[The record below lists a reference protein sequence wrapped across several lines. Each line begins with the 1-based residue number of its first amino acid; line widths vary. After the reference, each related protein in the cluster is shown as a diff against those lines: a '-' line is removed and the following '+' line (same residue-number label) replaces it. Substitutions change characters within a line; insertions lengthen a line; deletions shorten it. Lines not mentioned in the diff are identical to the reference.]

1 MLALSKVYAAGDLKT
16 FKVIRMKAKAIVK
29 PVIVI
34 LILSLLF
41 AELATVS
48 VAAQG
53 DTLGRA
59 LDNQNLPWST
69 SGTIFTYTH
78 YGGYYATQTSN
89 TTGWYSE
96 TSTWHSGGSAA
107 QSHIY
112 AYAGSLHTGVL
123 SDQAYL
129 KTVVNGPGTLGFY
142 WKLNANTL
150 ACNISFYVD
159 GSLRYVVIANPKTLA
174 SADWTQVIVW
184 IGPGQHT
191 VTWVATALP
200 YAGYTTTAYANVDA
214 VSWTRLP
221 NPSLRLP
228 L

>member
-1 MLALSKVYAAGDLKT
+1 
-16 FKVIRMKAKAIVK
+16 MKAKAIVK

-34 LILSLLF
+34 LLLSVLF

-59 LDNQNLPWST
+59 VDNQNLPWST
-69 SGTIFTYTH
+69 SGTITTYAY
-78 YGGYYATQTSN
+78 YGGYYTTQTSD
-89 TTGWYSE
+89 TSGWYSE
-96 TSTWHSGGSAA
+96 SSTWHSGGSAA
-107 QSHIY
+107 ESHIY
-112 AYAGSLHTGVL
+112 AYAGGLHTGVL

-129 KTVVNGPGTLGFY
+129 KTVVSGPGTLGFY
-142 WKLNANTL
+142 WKLNASTL

-159 GSLRYVVIANPKTLA
+159 GNLRNVLHANPKTLT
-174 SADWTQVIVW
+174 STHWTQVTVW

-200 YAGYTTTAYANVDA
+200 YAGYTTTAYANVDT
-214 VSWTRLP
+214 VTWTGLHNPSPRLP
-221 NPSLRLP
+221 Q
-228 L
+228 